1 MIQVHN
7 KTAIVYRE
15 NEFSYSQL
23 LQYSSYYA
31 NYFSAIRNGK
41 KLLIFADNSPQW
53 VFAFFAAMRLEVI
66 VVPVDIQ
73 STVKE
78 LAYILKDCEPEMMFC
93 TEAKKSLAQKAI
105 DSVEGCDCVIVTEPP
120 IDPAILEALPVTEIH
135 IPDPER
141 LLVIVYTS
149 GTTGTHK
156 GVMLS
161 YKNIH
166 YNTFAVTHDVPIFRK
181 ECNVMVLLP
190 LTHILPLLGTVLI
203 PLYAGNTIYIAEGL
217 GAEAILKVLNDGKIN
232 IIIGVPRLYDTLSQG
247 IMRKI
252 NARII
257 TKIIYQ
263 LVKLIGIRAVS
274 KFVFKSV
281 HKTFGGHLEFL
292 VSGGASLPDAT
303 AKIFRTLGFYIL
315 EGYGMT
321 ETSPMISFTR
331 PGKWKTGYAGEP
343 LNGIEVISNEFHEIC
358 VRGDNVM
365 KGYYNRPEETAE
377 IIRDGW
383 LHTGDIGF
391 LNKNGIKITGR
402 IKDIIVTPNGKN
414 INPELEEA
422 SIMAF
427 SPYITEA
434 GVFAQNDVL
443 QAIIIPKMVALRELS
458 VENLYEFFKDE
469 ISKYNK
475 ETPPYKRIKQ
485 IHIVSEELPKTR
497 VGKIQRFKL
506 PYLAVGRTA
515 ADNSDNSKTEDI
527 PEAES
532 RVYKLLKSF
541 IEEELHTTAKAN
553 DHFEIDLAMDSLSRV
568 ALIAYIESAFG
579 LVFNE
584 EQMEE
589 LNTLLKLSR
598 YVEKHSAGI
607 TEKEISWKEILSSSF
622 AAIKLPKAGMVHRI
636 TNCLI
641 KIILNTTYRYRG
653 LGEQNIPKEPCIF
666 VANHSSALDGVI
678 ITARMNLKTAQN
690 TFLFAKE
697 KYWRTWFAR
706 FMAGK
711 NNIITMDINKNL
723 RQSLQQMSYVLQ
735 QGKNVIIFPE
745 GTRSKTQNLNHFKET
760 FAILST
766 ELRVPVV
773 PVIIEG
779 SEKATFRPVKIPRFF
794 TRIKV
799 EFLKPVYPDDKHT
812 AGSFR
817 DKIVSIMQGKILA
830 RSQGKVF

>member
-1 MIQVHN
+1 MIQAHD
-7 KTAIVYRE
+7 KTALVYRGR
-15 NEFSYSQL
+15 EFSYSQL
-23 LQYSSYYA
+23 LQYSLYYA
-31 NYFSAIRNGK
+31 NCFGSIGSGS

-53 VFAFFAAMRLEVI
+53 VFAFYAAMRLGVV

-78 LAYILKDCEPEMMFC
+78 LAYILRDCEPEMIFC
-93 TEAKKSLAQKAI
+93 TEAKKTLVRNAI
-105 DSVEGCDCVIVTEPP
+105 DSVEGCKCATVTEPP
-120 IDPAILEALPVTEIH
+120 IDLAVLEALPVTEIH
-135 IPDPER
+135 ISDPER
-141 LLVIVYTS
+141 LIVIVYTS

-156 GVMLS
+156 GVMLN

-166 YNTFAVTHDVPIFRK
+166 YNIYAVTHDVPIFRK

-190 LTHILPLLGTVLI
+190 LTHILPLLGTVMI

-217 GAEAILKVLNDGKIN
+217 SGDAILKVLNEGKIN

-252 NARII
+252 NARLI

-263 LVKLIGIRAVS
+263 LVKLVGIRAVS
-274 KFVFKSV
+274 RFVFKSV
-281 HKTFGGHLEFL
+281 HETFGGHLEFL

-303 AKIFRTLGFYIL
+303 ARIFRTLGFYIL

-321 ETSPMISFTR
+321 ETAPMISFTR
-331 PGKWKTGYAGEP
+331 PGKWKIGYAGEP
-343 LNGIEVISNEFHEIC
+343 LNGIEVISDEFKEIC

-365 KGYYNRPEETAE
+365 EGYYNRPEETAE

-391 LNKNGIKITGR
+391 LDKNGIKITGR
-402 IKDIIVTPNGKN
+402 IKDIIITPNGKN
-414 INPELEEA
+414 INPELVET
-422 SIMAF
+422 SLMAF
-427 SPYITEA
+427 SPYIAEV

-458 VENLYEFFKDE
+458 SVENIHEFFKEE
-469 ISKYNK
+469 IAKYNR

-506 PYLAVGRTA
+506 PFLAVGRTA
-515 ADNSDNSKTEDI
+515 SENKSEDL
-527 PEAES
+527 PESES
-532 RVYKLLKSF
+532 RVYSLLKAF
-541 IEEELHTTAKAN
+541 IEEEVHTAAKAN

-579 LVFNE
+579 IALNE
-584 EQMEE
+584 ERMEE
-589 LNTLLKLSR
+589 LNTLLKLAR
-598 YVEKHSAGI
+598 YVEEHSAGI
-607 TEKEISWKEILSSSF
+607 TEKEISWKEILSSPF
-622 AAIKLPKAGMVHRI
+622 AAIKLPKAGFVHRI
-636 TNCLI
+636 TNYII

-653 LGEQNIPKEPCIF
+653 LGEQNIPEEPCIF

-678 ITARMNLKTAQN
+678 ITARMSLKTAQN

-697 KYWRTWFAR
+697 KYWRTRFAR

-723 RQSLQQMSYVLQ
+723 RQSLQQMSCVLQ

-745 GTRSKTQNLNHFKET
+745 GTRSKTQSLNHFKET

-779 SEKATFRPVKIPRFF
+779 SEKATFRPIKIPRFF
-794 TRIKV
+794 ARIRV

-812 AGSFR
+812 PGSFR
-817 DKIVSIMQGKILA
+817 DKIVGIMQGRLPA
-830 RSQGKVF
+830 GKNP